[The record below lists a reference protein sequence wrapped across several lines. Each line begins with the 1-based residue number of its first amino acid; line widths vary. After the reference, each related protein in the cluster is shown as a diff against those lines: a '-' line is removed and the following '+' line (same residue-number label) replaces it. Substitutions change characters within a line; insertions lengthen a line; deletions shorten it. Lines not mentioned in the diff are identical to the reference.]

1 MKQSEYTPKEQ
12 AVFAAVLRL
21 AGRGVDL
28 AGLKVQQIADEA
40 GMGKGT
46 LYEYFKSK
54 DEILQGTVRWCLAD
68 EYRQITELTAGVQTM
83 DQLLQRSADYID
95 GLVAQRFEAYRII
108 AEMLKTSSRPEPDCG
123 KMDGV
128 MALLQRM
135 LDADYEMALAT
146 GWLTDGVEREYFR
159 YVVFHAMVGYA
170 MSLATAFHHAVPTEA
185 EKARKREFFVR
196 SVCSCLHR

>member
-21 AGRGVDL
+21 AGQGVDL

-95 GLVAQRFEAYRII
+95 GLVAQRIEAYRII
-108 AEMLKTSSRPEPDCG
+108 AEMLKTSQSEPDCG

-128 MALLQRM
+128 MTLLRGM
-135 LDADYEMALAT
+135 LDADYEMAYAT
-146 GWLTDGVEREYFR
+146 GWLADGVEREYFR

-170 MSLATAFHHAVPTEA
+170 MSLAAAFHHAAPTEA
-185 EKARKREFFVR
+185 EMARKREFFVR
-196 SVCSCLHR
+196 SVRSCLHG